1 MTKRTT
7 NTKGIQA
14 PGVALTHEAENAT
27 KIIGKYYAREPRTVD
42 EARSLENFLILSSEF
57 QFTLRVIQRYFIW
70 VCPSIALIDLKEF
83 VGNILNM
90 RINDKSSHQN
100 IEDVRCGCG

>member
-27 KIIGKYYAREPRTVD
+27 KIIGKYYAHEPRTVD
-42 EARSLENFLILSSEF
+42 EACSLEDFLILSSEV
-57 QFTLRVIQRYFIW
+57 QSTLRVIQRYFIW
-70 VCPSIALIDLKEF
+70 VCPGIAFIDLKEF

-90 RINDKSSHQN
+90 RINNKLSRQK
-100 IEDVRCGCG
+100 IEDIRCGCG

>member
-1 MTKRTT
+1 MTKITT

-57 QFTLRVIQRYFIW
+57 QLTLRVIQRYFIW
-70 VCPSIALIDLKEF
+70 VCPGIALIDLKEF

-90 RINDKSSHQN
+90 RINDKSSRQN
-100 IEDVRCGCG
+100 IEDVHCDCG

>member
-1 MTKRTT
+1 MSKRIT

-14 PGVALTHEAENAT
+14 PAVALTHEAENAT
-27 KIIGKYYAREPRTVD
+27 KVVGKYYAREPRTVD
-42 EARSLENFLILSSEF
+42 EARCLEDFLILGSEF
-57 QFTLRVIQRYFIW
+57 RFMLGVIPRYFIW
-70 VCPSIALIDLKEF
+70 VCPGIALIDFKKF

-90 RINDKSSHQN
+90 RINDKSSRQK